1 MENDMPVKQ
10 AQQPPVKSER
20 EQEIERLQ
28 AQVKR
33 ADERGQTDTCHHE
46 MLRRLT
52 GEQTIKEQ

>member
-1 MENDMPVKQ
+1 MQKQ
-10 AQQPPVKSER
+10 PTPQPPVKSER

-33 ADERGQTDTCHHE
+33 ADEKGNTDTCHHE

-52 GEQTIKEQ
+52 GEQKKIEE